1 MSESPFPSLPH
12 PSRKSQKRLDWF
24 IFLVADVQT
33 GFGPFVAVYLTSQK
47 WTQIEIGLVL
57 TVAGLVSLLG
67 QIPGGALVDAVRSER
82 VVAAFAA
89 RRAKRAARTGQR
101 LGDGFRG
108 RGVGARVGAPSV
120 EKAV

>member
-1 MSESPFPSLPH
+1 MSEPPLPSLPH

-57 TVAGLVSLLG
+57 TVAGTFVVRATVEN
-67 QIPGGALVDAVRSER
+67 INYDRAVTAS
-82 VVAAFAA
+82 
-89 RRAKRAARTGQR
+89 
-101 LGDGFRG
+101 
-108 RGVGARVGAPSV
+108 VGN
-120 EKAV
+120 